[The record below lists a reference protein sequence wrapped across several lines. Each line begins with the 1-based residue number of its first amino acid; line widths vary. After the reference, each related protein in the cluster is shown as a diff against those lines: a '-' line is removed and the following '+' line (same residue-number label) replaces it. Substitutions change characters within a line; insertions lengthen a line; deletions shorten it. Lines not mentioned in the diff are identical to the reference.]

1 MEVMSGLTFPRVHQI
16 RFAYSGL
23 EDRMAIMLTMVSGEG
38 RVAWLSRRALTGLMQ
53 HINTV
58 LKKSHPA
65 GEGQEAHDM
74 VMALE
79 HIGARSQVAAQRGQ
93 EQSAQAE
100 GEDPAVPPPTS
111 WTHYL
116 ITEARVE
123 AQGEGIVVAV
133 MGQPLPGEPDK
144 RFEPAPVAGLA
155 LTRPHAHEILRLM
168 AANAE
173 QAEWK
178 LDLPMG
184 WMVSGQAAAQPSDGQ
199 TH

>member
-1 MEVMSGLTFPRVHQI
+1 MSELTFPRVHQI
-16 RFAYSGL
+16 SFGYSAL
-23 EDRMAIMLTMVSGEG
+23 EDRIAIMLTMVSGEG
-38 RVAWLSRRALTGLMQ
+38 RVAWLSRRALTGLMH

-65 GEGQEAHDM
+65 GEGEEAHDM

-79 HIGARSQVAAQRGQ
+79 HIGARSEVAAQRDQ
-93 EQSAQAE
+93 EQS
-100 GEDPAVPPPTS
+100 GEESEVPPPQQ
-111 WTHYL
+111 WMHYL

-123 AQGEGIVVAV
+123 AQGEGIVVAL

-144 RFEPAPVAGLA
+144 RYEPAPVAGLA

-168 AANAE
+168 AATGQ

-184 WMVSGQAAAQPSDGQ
+184 WMKSDQQGGRSAEGKPE
-199 TH
+199 

>member
-1 MEVMSGLTFPRVHQI
+1 MSGLSFPRVHQI

-23 EDRMAIMLTMVSGEG
+23 EDRLAIMLTMASGEG
-38 RVAWLSRRALTGLMQ
+38 RVAWLSRRALTGLMN

-65 GEGQEAHDM
+65 GEGEEAHDT

-79 HIGARSQVAAQRGQ
+79 HIGARSQVAAQRDQ
-93 EQSAQAE
+93 EKSAE
-100 GEDPAVPPPTS
+100 ESAVAKPQQ
-111 WTHYL
+111 WMHYL

-123 AQGEGIVVAV
+123 AQGDGIVVAM

-155 LTRPHAHEILRLM
+155 LSRPHAHEILRLM
-168 AANAE
+168 AANSQ

-178 LDLPMG
+178 LELPMG
-184 WMVSGQAAAQPSDGQ
+184 WMLGRQQSDDSASGQGQ
-199 TH
+199 Q

>member
-1 MEVMSGLTFPRVHQI
+1 MSELSFPRVHQI

-23 EDRMAIMLTMVSGEG
+23 EDRMAIMLTMASGEG
-38 RVAWLSRRALTGLMQ
+38 RVAWLSRRALTGLMG

-65 GEGQEAHDM
+65 GEGQEAHDTI
-74 VMALE
+74 MAFE
-79 HIGARSQVAAQRGQ
+79 HIGARSQVAAQRDQEKAGQ
-93 EQSAQAE
+93 
-100 GEDPAVPPPTS
+100 GEDAAVAAPTQ
-111 WTHYL
+111 WMHYL

-123 AQGEGIVVAV
+123 AQGEGIVVAI

-168 AANAE
+168 AANGE

-184 WMVSGQAAAQPSDGQ
+184 WMVSGKAATEPSDGR

>member
-1 MEVMSGLTFPRVHQI
+1 MSELSFPRVHQI
-16 RFAYSGL
+16 RFGYSGL
-23 EDRMAIMLTMVSGEG
+23 EDRLAIMLTMASGEG
-38 RVAWLSRRALTGLMQ
+38 RVAWLSRRALSGLMN

-65 GEGQEAHDM
+65 GEGEEAHDT

-93 EQSAQAE
+93 EQS
-100 GEDPAVPPPTS
+100 GEESAVAKPQQ
-111 WTHYL
+111 WMHYL

-123 AQGEGIVVAV
+123 AQGEGIVVAM

-168 AANAE
+168 AANSQ

-184 WMVSGQAAAQPSDGQ
+184 WMKSGQQGGSSAEGKSE
-199 TH
+199 